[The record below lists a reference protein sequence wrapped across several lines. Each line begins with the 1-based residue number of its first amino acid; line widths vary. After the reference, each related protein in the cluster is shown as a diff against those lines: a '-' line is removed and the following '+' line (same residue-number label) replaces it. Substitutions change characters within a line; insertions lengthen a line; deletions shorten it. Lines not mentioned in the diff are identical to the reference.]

1 MNTLQINNL
10 TFQLPNK
17 INDINARQ
25 LLTFASCLIIPSGID
40 RVRAQLLLFFSLLNT
55 KQNRKHLFAF
65 RWWYVKNYAL
75 IPLLDKLTLGL
86 FKWRVQRFDEHD
98 LDDFQSLYA
107 SFFFDDETPFLLQKM
122 KVIRSGFMFFR
133 GPEDACGDI
142 TFRQYRNC
150 EVLVDSFNTD
160 KFIHG
165 DQSERQKLVELV
177 SWLYLPFW
185 TKYVLKNHALSFENT
200 ELRSKKNANLLD
212 AQLYAVYLFYLGS
225 RKYIVRHFDSVFEK
239 PFEPEDD
246 TKPRPKIKVNVEHQ
260 LLDML
265 HIRSGNVTND
275 TATDL
280 AALYDVLGHFQT
292 EARQAAAIKEHYE
305 QNKQ

>member
-1 MNTLQINNL
+1 MNTLKINNL
-10 TFQLPNK
+10 TFHLPNK

-40 RVRAQLLLFFSLLNT
+40 RVRAQVLLFFSLLNT
-55 KQNRKHLFAF
+55 KQNRKSLFHF
-65 RWWYVKNYAL
+65 RWWYVKNYAF
-75 IPLLDKLTLGL
+75 IPLLDILTIGL
-86 FKWRVQRFDEHD
+86 LKWKVERFDDHD

-122 KVIRSGFMFFR
+122 KDIRSGVMYYR

-142 TFRQYRNC
+142 TFRQYRMC
-150 EVLVDSFNTD
+150 EVLVDSF
-160 KFIHG
+160 KPEEFI
-165 DQSERQKLVELV
+165 QESAKEREKLVELV

-185 TKYVLKNHALSFENT
+185 TKFVLKKYALSFEATNRRKVRIAK
-200 ELRSKKNANLLD
+200 LSD
-212 AQLYAVYLFYLGS
+212 AQLYAIYLFYLGS
-225 RKYIVRHFDSVFEK
+225 RKYIVRHFDSVFERQIESED
-239 PFEPEDD
+239 EPQ
-246 TKPRPKIKVNVEHQ
+246 RPKVKLNVEHQ

-275 TATDL
+275 TETDL
-280 AALYDVLGHFQT
+280 ASLYDVLGHFQT
-292 EARQAAAIKEHYE
+292 EARQAAAIREHYE